1 MATHQPQDKGEI
13 RVEGMSVSQIKQAVL
28 RETGTVLF

>member
-1 MATHQPQDKGEI
+1 
-13 RVEGMSVSQIKQAVL
+13 MSVSQIKQAVL